1 MAAVREDVVK
11 IGFDVDMAE
20 LKKLNGA
27 LDDTKQILTGGMGND
42 AFDEMVKESKKAAE
56 GVEGIKEGLDGIK
69 PDGLEDTNDALGK
82 TKKEGEKA
90 HDKLKQIANQSFGK
104 AVSGLKSIV
113 TTLGKVG
120 IAAGKMLAKG
130 IAAGAAGV
138 GALVAQSVKN
148 YADYEQ
154 LVGGVDTLFKD
165 SSGTVQKY
173 ADNAFKTA
181 GLSAND
187 YMSTVTSFSASLIQ
201 SLGGN
206 TGAAAEL
213 ANMAIIDM
221 SDNANKMGTDMGS
234 IQDAYQGFAKQNYTM
249 LDNLKL
255 GYGGTQEEMKRL
267 LADAQKLSG
276 QKFDISS
283 YADVVKAIHVIQE
296 NMGIAGTT
304 AKEASETISGSWSSL
319 KSAWSN
325 TLTALILGGDD
336 FDRCIDN
343 LVDSAKT
350 FGKNI
355 MPAIQKAL
363 DGVGALIT
371 ELAPMLEKELPGII
385 KNLLPPLLKA
395 ATSLVK
401 GLIVALPDII
411 STLIDE
417 LPTILS
423 EVWSACKDAFGEI
436 PGMAKAEAFFGKLKT
451 WFTDNAATIKKLV
464 PAILGVVFALK
475 LFNKIKGITGL
486 FGGGGGA
493 GGGGFFGSLANMNTG
508 VVLKGLGNLAIII
521 GGLAALAALL
531 MWAAPYMAKLS
542 DLKSI
547 GEVLLV
553 MGLVGL
559 LGTAMTKLSG
569 SVGMIPVATVAKG
582 LANIAI
588 VMVGFGA
595 LAAVLM
601 WLAPYM
607 AELSDIQT
615 LTQIIIIIGGVGLVG
630 SALAALAGI
639 VGMIPIQAVLMGL
652 VGIAAVLAGFTLIA
666 VAFGALT
673 KVDGFT
679 DLLETGGEVLADICG
694 IIGDMAGSIV
704 GGFAEGVTDSLPAI
718 GENLSAFATAVKP
731 MLDTFSSVDATGFS
745 DFATAMAAFVA
756 VIAGDALV
764 NAITGGVD
772 YAGLGTNLNTMAS
785 NMSGFFST
793 IMTLPEGGFEKATAL
808 FDCLAGIKGMPKE
821 GGVVG
826 WFQGEVDFTKIA
838 TGITQLAGAAG
849 AFTTIQAIP
858 DEAMTKMS
866 TLFDTLAGIK
876 NLPDDNGV
884 VGWFMGSVD
893 FNKIATGIETL
904 ASDGMITA
912 IGKIQAIPAAG
923 FTALTNL
930 FNAIADIKE
939 LPSEGGVKS
948 WFTGDTSTTLTN
960 ITSKLPGVAT
970 DVATFFANLGGIT
983 DFTPIK
989 SLFETLGGIEI
1000 DTDAADEGFLGLGK
1014 SDLETIGSGLSSFA
1028 TSAKTF
1034 FDTINGLSLEN
1045 LNGFF
1050 DTLGT
1055 AGDLP
1060 DTLSTLDSSVGTSLS
1075 NLVTTADT
1083 KLTELKG
1090 KFSDRLGEIVA
1101 LMNTT
1106 ATAMYSSGVAIMQG
1120 VNNGMESMRAT
1131 LVATAASIA
1140 AAIQAAFDVT
1150 LDINSPSRETY
1161 NSGVFVGEGY
1171 DLGMQSKIPDLEAT
1185 ASKMGEASIP
1195 YANHYSPDS
1204 DSSTVTTNRTST
1216 ETVTISPTFNLT
1228 VSGTQDDRAT
1238 ARKVKQWVND
1248 AMNEFFESLDRKTP
1262 EPREA

>member
-1 MAAVREDVVK
+1 MP
-11 IGFDVDMAE
+11 
-20 LKKLNGA
+20 
-27 LDDTKQILTGGMGND
+27 
-42 AFDEMVKESKKAAE
+42 
-56 GVEGIKEGLDGIK
+56 KEGGVVGWFQGEVDFTKIATGITQ
-69 PDGLEDTNDALGK
+69 L
-82 TKKEGEKA
+82 
-90 HDKLKQIANQSFGK
+90 
-104 AVSGLKSIV
+104 
-113 TTLGKVG
+113 
-120 IAAGKMLAKG
+120 
-130 IAAGAAGV
+130 AGAAG
-138 GALVAQSVKN
+138 
-148 YADYEQ
+148 
-154 LVGGVDTLFKD
+154 
-165 SSGTVQKY
+165 
-173 ADNAFKTA
+173 AFT
-181 GLSAND
+181 
-187 YMSTVTSFSASLIQ
+187 TIQ
-201 SLGGN
+201 
-206 TGAAAEL
+206 
-213 ANMAIIDM
+213 AI
-221 SDNANKMGTDMGS
+221 
-234 IQDAYQGFAKQNYTM
+234 
-249 LDNLKL
+249 
-255 GYGGTQEEMKRL
+255 
-267 LADAQKLSG
+267 
-276 QKFDISS
+276 
-283 YADVVKAIHVIQE
+283 
-296 NMGIAGTT
+296 
-304 AKEASETISGSWSSL
+304 
-319 KSAWSN
+319 
-325 TLTALILGGDD
+325 
-336 FDRCIDN
+336 
-343 LVDSAKT
+343 
-350 FGKNI
+350 
-355 MPAIQKAL
+355 
-363 DGVGALIT
+363 
-371 ELAPMLEKELPGII
+371 
-385 KNLLPPLLKA
+385 
-395 ATSLVK
+395 
-401 GLIVALPDII
+401 PD
-411 STLIDE
+411 E
-417 LPTILS
+417 
-423 EVWSACKDAFGEI
+423 
-436 PGMAKAEAFFGKLKT
+436 
-451 WFTDNAATIKKLV
+451 
-464 PAILGVVFALK
+464 
-475 LFNKIKGITGL
+475 
-486 FGGGGGA
+486 
-493 GGGGFFGSLANMNTG
+493 
-508 VVLKGLGNLAIII
+508 
-521 GGLAALAALL
+521 
-531 MWAAPYMAKLS
+531 
-542 DLKSI
+542 
-547 GEVLLV
+547 
-553 MGLVGL
+553 
-559 LGTAMTKLSG
+559 AMTK
-569 SVGMIPVATVAKG
+569 M
-582 LANIAI
+582 
-588 VMVGFGA
+588 
-595 LAAVLM
+595 
-601 WLAPYM
+601 
-607 AELSDIQT
+607 
-615 LTQIIIIIGGVGLVG
+615 
-630 SALAALAGI
+630 SAL
-639 VGMIPIQAVLMGL
+639 
-652 VGIAAVLAGFTLIA
+652 
-666 VAFGALT
+666 
-673 KVDGFT
+673 
-679 DLLETGGEVLADICG
+679 
-694 IIGDMAGSIV
+694 
-704 GGFAEGVTDSLPAI
+704 
-718 GENLSAFATAVKP
+718 
-731 MLDTFSSVDATGFS
+731 
-745 DFATAMAAFVA
+745 
-756 VIAGDALV
+756 
-764 NAITGGVD
+764 
-772 YAGLGTNLNTMAS
+772 
-785 NMSGFFST
+785 
-793 IMTLPEGGFEKATAL
+793 FE
-808 FDCLAGIKGMPKE
+808 CLAGIKGMPKE